1 MSSCS
6 GVRWAFL
13 SELREF
19 LEEDDTRAVR
29 TLEALR
35 EALPAGMAEDE
46 LADLEKHIEGYAFE
60 EALETLAEVAQALD
74 DSPAGDQ
81 NV

>member
-1 MSSCS
+1 MDRDRVLSL
-6 GVRWAFL
+6 L

-29 TLEALR
+29 TLDALR
-35 EALPAGMAEDE
+35 ETLLAGMVEDE

-60 EALETLAEVAQALD
+60 EALETLAQVAEALD
-74 DSPAGDQ
+74 DSLGGDQ

>member
-1 MSSCS
+1 LDRER
-6 GVRWAFL
+6 VL
-13 SELREF
+13 SLLSQLREF

-35 EALPAGMAEDE
+35 EALPARMAEDE
-46 LADLEKHIEGYAFE
+46 LTYLEKHVGEYAFE
-60 EALETLAEVAQALD
+60 EALETLVKVSQAFDESLE
-74 DSPAGDQ
+74 GDQ